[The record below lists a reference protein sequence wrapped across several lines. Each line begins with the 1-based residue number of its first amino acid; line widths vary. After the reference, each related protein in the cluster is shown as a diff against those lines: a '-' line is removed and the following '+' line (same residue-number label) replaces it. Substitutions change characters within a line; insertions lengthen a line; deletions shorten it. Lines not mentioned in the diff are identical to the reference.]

1 MSGIKVFAPASI
13 GNFAVGFDVMGCCLE
28 RPGDEIV
35 GYLSN
40 TPGVQISKITGAQG
54 KLSLDPKLNTAGVA
68 AQALLD
74 FLGEKKRGI
83 SLEIHKKMPLGSGL
97 GSSAAS
103 AVGGAF
109 VASELLKTGLSKR
122 ELLPFAAAGEAIA
135 SGGVHLDNV
144 APSMLGGLVLVRE
157 NASFDVHRLHV
168 PKGLMLVVVHPK
180 IQILTKDAR
189 AILSKTVDL
198 KGHVVQSA
206 NLGAFIIGLFN
217 ADIGLLGRALRDDII
232 EPQRAKLIPGFYEI
246 KEAALAVGALGC
258 SISGAGPSVFALCKN
273 TTEADDA
280 GRAMQSVFSKNG
292 VESTVYLSKIN
303 QEGVFIV

>member
-1 MSGIKVFAPASI
+1 MRGIKVFAPASI
-13 GNFAVGFDVMGCCLE
+13 GNFAVGFDVIGCCLDH
-28 RPGDEIV
+28 PGDEIIAQI
-35 GYLSN
+35 SD
-40 TPGVQISKITGAQG
+40 TPGVQITKITGAQG
-54 KLSLDPKLNTAGVA
+54 KLSLEPALNTAGVA
-68 AQALLD
+68 IQSLLD

-83 SLEIHKKMPLGSGL
+83 ELEIHKKMPLGSGL

-103 AVGGAF
+103 AVAGAF

-122 ELLPFAAAGEAIA
+122 ELLPFAAAGEAVA

-144 APSMLGGLVLVRE
+144 APSMLGGLVLVRD
-157 NASFDVHRLHV
+157 NATYDVHRLLV
-168 PKGLMLVVVHPK
+168 PKGLMLAVVHPK

-189 AILSKTVDL
+189 AILSKTVGL
-198 KGHVVQSA
+198 KDFVGQSA

-217 ADIGLLGRALRDDII
+217 ADIALIGRALRDDII
-232 EPQRAKLIPGFYEI
+232 EPQRARLIPGFYEI
-246 KEAALAVGALGC
+246 KEAAMAVGALGC

-280 GRAMQSVFSKNG
+280 GKAMQAAFLKNG